1 MILIFDWFSRDS
13 VSLWWVLFCWQLATD
28 HWQLM
33 YIELHSRS
41 AFSFLEGASL
51 PEELISTCAQLGMP
65 AMALLDTDGV
75 YGAPRFHLAADKVK
89 IKAHIGAEVA
99 CSSLHNVIL
108 SEASASRSEAL
119 AESKDPY
126 PRQSLERVGIPR
138 SARNDKSKGNDKTFR
153 LPLLVASR
161 AGYQNLCRLIT
172 KMKLRAKKGEGIVCQ
187 EELEEH
193 AEGLICLTG
202 GADGPLAAVLQQG
215 GTEEARQQV
224 DRLISIFGPS
234 NVYVELQRH
243 FRREEEARN
252 RAAIAIARSLHLP
265 ILATNGVCYATSK
278 ARELCDA
285 FTAIRHRRTLST
297 AGRLLSRNSERF
309 LKSPHEMQQLFADLP
324 EALANTLELSSRL
337 EFTLND
343 LGYEFPRYPVPE
355 GETMNS
361 FLRERAWEGFC
372 HRYGCKSHDLQARAR
387 LQIEKELKLIEKLKL
402 AGYFLIVWDLVRFC
416 REQNILVQ
424 GRGSAANSAVCYSLG
439 ITAVDAVGM
448 ELLFERFLSE
458 ERGEWPDIDLDLPS
472 GDEREKVIQYL
483 YKKYGERGAAMT
495 ANVITYRNR
504 MAAREMGKALG
515 FDPET
520 LQKISAAVATWEF
533 RDENDSLDR
542 RFRDAGLD
550 LSHPRLRKYY
560 ELCLA
565 VQDMPRHLGQHS
577 GGMVI
582 CQGQLDSVVPLEPAS
597 MPGRVVVQWDKED
610 CADMG
615 IIKVDLLGLG
625 MMAVLKD
632 SIEFIRDHYREEV
645 DLAHLP
651 QDDSLVYSAL
661 QQADTV
667 GLFQVESRAQMSC
680 LPRLR
685 PQRFYDIV
693 VQVAIIR
700 PGPIVGQMVN
710 PFLQRRQGREE
721 VTYPHPS
728 LETVLQR
735 TLGVPLFQE
744 QLLRIAMIAA
754 NFTGGEAEELRR
766 AMGFKRSQ
774 ARMKEI
780 EAKLRAGMTAN
791 GISPKAQEE
800 IILSITSLALYGFP
814 ESHAASFALI
824 AYASAYL
831 KCHYLAAFTAAL
843 LNNQPMGF
851 YSPATIVKDAQRHGL
866 KILPVDVMRSEWN
879 CALERVVSPESRVP
893 SETVAGCQYPVA
905 GKVIGRQSLV
915 VGKTNFA
922 ENTNSDTAWDQSRQ
936 GRNVIA
942 QDVSPGKEKEDWNK
956 SRRDDTSQSATNNH
970 QSTIFKIEGGKS
982 IKNSS
987 SIALRMGL
995 RYVRGLREK
1004 AGMALV
1010 RERLRASFTSIHD
1023 LTRRIPELRKD
1034 ELTTLAEIGALNSVA
1049 RGQGPVTGDEA
1060 RFLRPSHSLRGRNDN
1075 IFAGHWVLGTG
1086 NCGFTR
1092 DSGLATRDSKFHRR
1106 DALWQV
1112 ERAVRGSGPLL
1123 EQQPEPDS
1131 PSPLQPMNHEER
1143 LVADFHGT
1151 GLTVGPHPMAY
1162 RRAWLNAMGIR
1173 RASELRD
1180 LPTGKRLRIGG
1191 CVITRQRPGT
1201 AKGFVFISLEDET
1214 GVANAIIR
1222 PDLFHQNRLLLASE
1236 RFLAI
1241 EGILQNQDNVISVRA
1256 ERVQPLFVTKAE
1268 TSSHDFY

>member
-1 MILIFDWFSRDS
+1 
-13 VSLWWVLFCWQLATD
+13 
-28 HWQLM
+28 M
-33 YIELHSRS
+33 YIELHARS
-41 AFSFLEGASL
+41 AFSFLEGSSL
-51 PEELISTCAQLGMP
+51 PEELVSTCAQFGMP
-65 AMALLDTDGV
+65 AMALLDADGV
-75 YGAPRFHLAADKVK
+75 YGAPRFHMAAQKAN
-89 IKAHIGAEVA
+89 IKAHIGAEVTCA
-99 CSSLHNVIL
+99 PFAHVIL
-108 SEASASRSEAL
+108 SGARSSRSEER

-126 PRQSLERVGIPR
+126 PLQSVERVGIPR
-138 SARNDKSKGNDKTFR
+138 FARNDKSRGNDKPFR
-153 LPLLVASR
+153 LPLLIQSR

-172 KMKLRAKKGEGIVCQ
+172 RMKLRAKKSEGAVTP
-187 EELEEH
+187 EELQEH
-193 AEGLICLTG
+193 AEDLICLTG
-202 GADGPLAAVLQQG
+202 GAEGPLAAALQHG
-215 GTEEARQQV
+215 GRDEACRQV
-224 DRLISIFGPS
+224 DQLIGIFGHK
-234 NVYVELQRH
+234 NVYVEVQRH
-243 FRREEEARN
+243 FQREEEARN
-252 RAAIAIARSLHLP
+252 RVAIDLAHEFHLP
-265 ILATNGVCYATSK
+265 LLATNGVNYARPK

-285 FTAIRHRRTLST
+285 FTAIRHHRTLST
-297 AGRLLSRNSERF
+297 AGKLLACNSERY
-309 LKSPHEMQQLFADLP
+309 LKSPQEMQQLFADLP
-324 EALANTLELSSRL
+324 EAIANTVELSSRL

-343 LGYEFPRYPVPE
+343 LGYEFPRYPVPD

-361 FLRERAWEGFC
+361 FLHARAWEGF
-372 HRYGCKSHDLQARAR
+372 HNRYGRKSQDLQARAR

-402 AGYFLIVWDLVRFC
+402 AGYFLIVWDLIRFC
-416 REQNILVQ
+416 NEQNILVQ

-439 ITAVDAVGM
+439 ITAVDAVSM

-483 YKKYGERGAAMT
+483 YRKYGERGAAMT

-515 FDPET
+515 FDAET
-520 LQKISAAVATWEF
+520 LAKISAAVATWEF
-533 RDENDSLDR
+533 RDENDALDR

-632 SIEFIRDHYREEV
+632 SIELIREHYRDEV
-645 DLAHLP
+645 DLAQLP
-651 QDDSLVYSAL
+651 QDDSQVYSAL
-661 QQADTV
+661 QQADTI

-685 PQRFYDIV
+685 PVRFYDIV

-710 PFLQRRQGREE
+710 PFLQRRQGKEE
-721 VTYPHPS
+721 VTYAHPS
-728 LETVLQR
+728 LEPVLKR

-780 EAKLRAGMTAN
+780 EAKLRSGMTQN

-800 IILSITSLALYGFP
+800 IILSITSFALYGFP

-866 KILPVDVMRSEWN
+866 KLLPVDVTKSEWD
-879 CALERVVSPESRVP
+879 CKLESVPSTQYRVP
-893 SETVAGCQYPVA
+893 SAESPVPSTQLPVPSKTLA
-905 GKVIGRQSLV
+905 AERRQNTAHGASRGNAEIEDNQAPEGR
-915 VGKTNFA
+915 KN
-922 ENTNSDTAWDQSRQ
+922 
-936 GRNVIA
+936 IA
-942 QDVSPGKEKEDWNK
+942 QHSGLGTRN
-956 SRRDDTSQSATNNH
+956 SQLAP
-970 QSTIFKIEGGKS
+970 
-982 IKNSS
+982 
-987 SIALRMGL
+987 ALRMGL
-995 RYVRGLREK
+995 RYVRGLRED
-1004 AGMALV
+1004 AGRSLL
-1010 RERLRASFTSIHD
+1010 RERILAPFTSIHD
-1023 LTRRIPELRKD
+1023 LTRRVPELHKN
-1034 ELTTLAEIGALNSVA
+1034 ELTTLAEIGALNSINN
-1049 RGQGPVTGDEA
+1049 QQSTINN
-1060 RFLRPSHSLRGRNDN
+1060 SRNSVP
-1075 IFAGHWVLGTG
+1075 GTRYSVL
-1086 NCGFTR
+1086 
-1092 DSGLATRDSKFHRR
+1092 HRR

-1112 ERAVRGSGPLL
+1112 ERAVRASGPLL
-1123 EQQPEPDS
+1123 EQNAEPDER
-1131 PSPLQPMNHEER
+1131 SPLAPMNHEER

-1173 RASELRD
+1173 RASELRG
-1180 LPTGKRLRIGG
+1180 LPSGKRLRIGG

-1241 EGILQNQDNVISVRA
+1241 EGILQNQDNVISVKA
-1256 ERVQPLFVTKAE
+1256 ERVQALFVTKAE
-1268 TSSHDFY
+1268 TVSHDFH

>member
-1 MILIFDWFSRDS
+1 
-13 VSLWWVLFCWQLATD
+13 
-28 HWQLM
+28 
-33 YIELHSRS
+33 
-41 AFSFLEGASL
+41 
-51 PEELISTCAQLGMP
+51 MP
-65 AMALLDTDGV
+65 AMALLDTDGL
-75 YGAPRFHLAADKVK
+75 YGAPRFHLIANKIG
-89 IKAHIGAEVA
+89 IKAHIGAEVTA
-99 CSSLHNVIL
+99 TLNS
-108 SEASASRSEAL
+108 
-119 AESKDPY
+119 
-126 PRQSLERVGIPR
+126 PRTHEGPCG
-138 SARNDKSKGNDKTFR
+138 KFR
-153 LPLLVASR
+153 LPLLVSSR
-161 AGYQNLCRLIT
+161 TGYQNLCRLIT
-172 KMKLRAKKGEGIVCQ
+172 KMKLRAKKGEGSVTAQ
-187 EELEEH
+187 ELEEH
-193 AEGLICLTG
+193 AAGLILLTG
-202 GADGPLAAVLQQG
+202 GNEGPLAAALSQCGPDQ
-215 GTEEARQQV
+215 ARG
-224 DRLISIFGPS
+224 RLAHLIGIFGAN

-243 FRREEEARN
+243 FQREEESRN
-252 RAAIAIARSLHLP
+252 RIAIDLARSLHLP
-265 ILATNGVCYATSK
+265 LLATNGVNYAIPK
-278 ARELCDA
+278 ARELADA
-285 FTAIRHRRTLST
+285 FTAIRHHRTLST
-297 AGRLLSRNSERF
+297 AGRLLARNSERH
-309 LKSPHEMQQLFADLP
+309 LKSPQEMQQLFADLP
-324 EALANTLELSSRL
+324 EAISNTVELSNRL
-337 EFTLND
+337 EFALND
-343 LGYEFPRYPVPE
+343 LGYEFPRYPLPE
-355 GETMNS
+355 GESMDS
-361 FLRERAWEGFC
+361 FLRDRAWEGF
-372 HRYGCKSHDLQARAR
+372 HNRYGRTAPEMQAKAR
-387 LQIEKELKLIEKLKL
+387 RQIEKELALIKKLKL
-402 AGYFLIVWDLVRFC
+402 AGYFLIVWDLVRYC
-416 REQNILVQ
+416 RQENILVQ

-520 LQKISAAVATWEF
+520 LAKIAAAVATWEF
-533 RDENDSLDR
+533 RDENDALDR

-565 VQDMPRHLGQHS
+565 VQDLPRHLGQHS

-632 SIEFIRDHYREEV
+632 SIELIRDHYHAEV

-651 QDDSLVYSAL
+651 QDDEQVYSTL

-667 GLFQVESRAQMSC
+667 GMFQVESRAQMSC

-685 PQRFYDIV
+685 PVRFYDVV

-710 PFLQRRQGREE
+710 PFLQRRQGKEE
-721 VTYPHPS
+721 VTYAHPL
-728 LETVLQR
+728 LEPVLKR

-754 NFTGGEAEELRR
+754 NFTGGEAEDLRR

-774 ARMKEI
+774 SRMREI

-800 IILSITSLALYGFP
+800 IILSITSFALYGFP

-866 KILPVDVMRSEWN
+866 KLLPIDVTRSEWN
-879 CALERVVSPESRVP
+879 CTLERVLSRESLVP
-893 SETVAGCQYPVA
+893 STTEVPGTLYQVPKTAAAARRKNAAHGVSRGEAEIMEAQAPV
-905 GKVIGRQSLV
+905 GR
-915 VGKTNFA
+915 
-922 ENTNSDTAWDQSRQ
+922 
-936 GRNVIA
+936 
-942 QDVSPGKEKEDWNK
+942 
-956 SRRDDTSQSATNNH
+956 
-970 QSTIFKIEGGKS
+970 
-982 IKNSS
+982 KNLPHGQT
-987 SIALRMGL
+987 IALRMGL
-995 RYVRGLREK
+995 RYVRGLREDG
-1004 AGMALV
+1004 ANALL
-1010 RERLRASFTSIHD
+1010 RERAMTPFKSIHD
-1023 LTRRIPELRKD
+1023 LTHRVPELRKD
-1034 ELTTLAEIGALNSVA
+1034 ELTTLAEIGALNSVSSFEFQLSRKPGA
-1049 RGQGPVTGDEA
+1049 INAISKTETRNSK
-1060 RFLRPSHSLRGRNDN
+1060 LSL
-1075 IFAGHWVLGTG
+1075 
-1086 NCGFTR
+1086 
-1092 DSGLATRDSKFHRR
+1092 HRR

-1112 ERAVRGSGPLL
+1112 ERAVRPSGPLL
-1123 EQQPEPDS
+1123 EQDAEFDA
-1131 PSPLQPMNHEER
+1131 PSPLAPMNHEER

-1162 RRAWLNAMGIR
+1162 RRAWLNAIGIR

-1201 AKGFVFISLEDET
+1201 AKGFVFLSLEDET
-1214 GVANAIIR
+1214 GVANAIVR
-1222 PDLFHQNRLLLASE
+1222 PDLFHENRLLLTSE

-1256 ERVQPLFVTKAE
+1256 ERVQPLFVTNAE
-1268 TSSHDFY
+1268 TVSHDFH

>member
-1 MILIFDWFSRDS
+1 
-13 VSLWWVLFCWQLATD
+13 V
-28 HWQLM
+28 
-33 YIELHSRS
+33 YIELHARS
-41 AFSFLEGASL
+41 AFSFLEGSSL
-51 PEELISTCAQLGMP
+51 PEDLAGICSRLDMP

-75 YGAPRFHLAADKVK
+75 YGAPRFHLAAKK
-89 IKAHIGAEVA
+89 IGIKAHIGAEVTA
-99 CSSLHNVIL
+99 FL
-108 SEASASRSEAL
+108 
-119 AESKDPY
+119 
-126 PRQSLERVGIPR
+126 PR
-138 SARNDKSKGNDKTFR
+138 SHGDTEKSNPPSKINNQPLKNSSVSEPALSVAEGCVRGEFR
-153 LPLLVASR
+153 LPLLVSSR
-161 AGYQNLCRLIT
+161 TGYQNLCRLIT
-172 KMKLRAKKGEGIVCQ
+172 KMKLRAKKGEGSVRE

-193 AEGLICLTG
+193 AQGLICLTG
-202 GADGPLAAVLQQG
+202 GAEGPLAAALRHG
-215 GTEEARQQV
+215 GIEEARKQV
-224 DRLISIFGPS
+224 ERLIGWFGRG
-234 NVYVELQRH
+234 NVYIELQRH
-243 FRREEEARN
+243 FHREEETRN
-252 RAAIAIARSLHLP
+252 RAAIAIARSLNLP
-265 ILATNGVCYATSK
+265 LLATNSVCYAAAK
-278 ARELCDA
+278 DRELCDA
-285 FTAIRHRRTLST
+285 FTAIRHHRTLST
-297 AGRLLSRNSERF
+297 AGRLLTRNSERH
-309 LKSPHEMQQLFADLP
+309 LKSPQEMQQLFTDLP
-324 EALANTLELSSRL
+324 EAIRNTRELSSRL

-343 LGYEFPRYPVPE
+343 LGYQFPRYPVPD

-361 FLRERAWEGFC
+361 VLRERAWEGFRQ
-372 HRYGCKSHDLQARAR
+372 RYGRASADMQTRAR
-387 LQIEKELKLIEKLKL
+387 RQIERELVLIEKLKL

-439 ITAVDAVGM
+439 ITAVDPISM

-472 GDEREKVIQYL
+472 GDEREKVIQYV
-483 YKKYGERGAAMT
+483 YRRYGERGAAMT

-520 LQKISAAVATWEF
+520 LAKISAAVATWEF
-533 RDENDSLDR
+533 RDENDALDR

-550 LSHPRLRKYY
+550 LNHPRLRKYY

-565 VQDMPRHLGQHS
+565 VQDLPRHLGQHS

-610 CADMG
+610 CADLG

-632 SIEFIRDHYREEV
+632 SIELIRNHYREEV

-651 QDDSLVYSAL
+651 KDDPAVYSAL
-661 QQADTV
+661 QKADTI

-680 LPRLR
+680 LPRLH
-685 PQRFYDIV
+685 PKHFYDIV

-710 PFLQRRQGREE
+710 PFLLRRQGREA

-728 LETVLQR
+728 LEPVLKR

-744 QLLRIAMIAA
+744 QLLRLAMIAA
-754 NFTGGEAEELRR
+754 KFTGGEAEDLRR

-780 EAKLRAGMTAN
+780 EAKLRAGMTQN
-791 GISPKAQEE
+791 GIPAEAQEK
-800 IILSITSLALYGFP
+800 IILAITSFALYGFP

-866 KILPVDVMRSEWN
+866 KMLAVDVTRSEWK
-879 CALERVVSPESRVP
+879 CSL
-893 SETVAGCQYPVA
+893 ETVAGCQLPVA
-905 GKVIGRQSLV
+905 S
-915 VGKTNFA
+915 KTFGQDA
-922 ENTNSDTAWDQSRQ
+922 QATA
-936 GRNVIA
+936 
-942 QDVSPGKEKEDWNK
+942 
-956 SRRDDTSQSATNNH
+956 
-970 QSTIFKIEGGKS
+970 GGAP
-982 IKNSS
+982 
-987 SIALRMGL
+987 ALRLGL
-995 RYVRGLREK
+995 RYVRGLREE
-1004 AGMALV
+1004 AAQALV
-1010 RERLRASFTSIHD
+1010 RERACAPFTSIHD
-1023 LTRRIPELRKD
+1023 LTRRVTELRKD
-1034 ELTTLAEIGALNSVA
+1034 ELTTLGEIGALNAVS
-1049 RGQGPVTGDEA
+1049 GSQFPVSRKSEA
-1060 RFLRPSHSLRGRNDN
+1060 IPVGAHGKPE
-1075 IFAGHWVLGTG
+1075 TG
-1086 NCGFTR
+1086 N
-1092 DSGLATRDSKFHRR
+1092 SKPCLHRR

-1112 ERAVRGSGPLL
+1112 ERAIRGSGPLL
-1123 EQQPEPDS
+1123 ENLPESDS
-1131 PSPLQPMNHEER
+1131 PSPLRPMNHEER

-1162 RRAWLNAMGIR
+1162 RREWLNAMGIR

-1180 LPTGKRLRIGG
+1180 IPSGKRLRIGG

-1201 AKGFVFISLEDET
+1201 AKGFVFVSLEDET
-1214 GVANAIIR
+1214 GVANAIIT

-1241 EGILQNQDNVISVRA
+1241 EGILQNQDHVISVKA
-1256 ERVQPLFVTKAE
+1256 ERVLPLFVTKAE
-1268 TSSHDFY
+1268 TISHDFH

>member
-1 MILIFDWFSRDS
+1 MP
-13 VSLWWVLFCWQLATD
+13 
-28 HWQLM
+28 
-33 YIELHSRS
+33 YIELHARS
-41 AFSFLEGASL
+41 AFSFLEGSSL
-51 PEELISTCAQLGMP
+51 PEELIGVCQHFQMP

-75 YGAPRFHLAADKVK
+75 YGSPRFHLAANKAKV
-89 IKAHIGAEVA
+89 KAHIGAEVS
-99 CSSLHNVIL
+99 CNTLNPVIL
-108 SEASASRSEAL
+108 SGASAKRSEAL
-119 AESKDPY
+119 AQSKDPY
-126 PRQSLERVGIPR
+126 PQQSGKEVGIPR
-138 SARNDKSKGNDKTFR
+138 SARNDKSFR
-153 LPLLVASR
+153 LSLLVQSR
-161 AGYQNLCRLIT
+161 PGYQNLCRLIT
-172 KMKLRAKKGEGIVCQ
+172 KMKLRAKKGEGAVTA
-187 EELEEH
+187 EELQQH
-193 AEGLICLTG
+193 PEGLICLTG
-202 GADGPLAAVLQQG
+202 GDEGLLAAALKQG
-215 GTEEARQQV
+215 GADEARHQLDQ
-224 DRLISIFGPS
+224 LIGIFGHK

-243 FRREEEARN
+243 FHREEESRN
-252 RAAIAIARSLHLP
+252 RFAIDIARAFHLP
-265 ILATNGVCYATSK
+265 LLATNGVDYAIPK
-278 ARELCDA
+278 ARELADA
-285 FTAIRHRRTLST
+285 FTAIRNHKTLST
-297 AGRLLSRNSERF
+297 AGRLLTRNSERH
-309 LKSPHEMQQLFADLP
+309 LKSPAEMHQLFADLP
-324 EALANTLELSSRL
+324 EAIANTQELSNRL

-343 LGYEFPRYPVPE
+343 LGYEFPRYPIPE
-355 GETMNS
+355 GETMDS
-361 FLRERAWEGFC
+361 YLHEQSWIGFRT
-372 HRYGCKSHDLQARAR
+372 RYGRSSQDMQAKAR
-387 LQIEKELKLIEKLKL
+387 RQIEKELALIEKLKL
-402 AGYFLIVWDLVRFC
+402 AGYFLIVWDLIRYC

-504 MAAREMGKALG
+504 MAAREIGKALG

-520 LQKISAAVATWEF
+520 LAKISAAVATWEF
-533 RDENDSLDR
+533 RDENDALDR

-550 LSHPRLRKYY
+550 LNHPRLRKYY

-565 VQDMPRHLGQHS
+565 VQDLPRHLGQHS

-632 SIEFIRDHYREEV
+632 SIELIRDHYNEEV

-651 QDDSLVYSAL
+651 ADDKQVYSTL

-667 GLFQVESRAQMSC
+667 GMFQVESRAQMSC

-685 PQRFYDIV
+685 PIRFYDVV

-710 PFLQRRQGREE
+710 PFLERRMGRQE

-728 LETVLQR
+728 LRPVLER

-754 NFTGGEAEELRR
+754 NFTGGEAEDLRR

-774 ARMKEI
+774 ARMREI
-780 EAKLRAGMTAN
+780 EAKLRSGMIAN

-800 IILSITSLALYGFP
+800 IILSITSFALYGFP

-866 KILPVDVMRSEWN
+866 KLLPVDVTKSEWN
-879 CALERVVSPESRVP
+879 CTLEEVPSTKYRVPSKSEVVGRSSLVVSPDDSTTPAAKRRQNAAHGASRGEAEINEQAP
-893 SETVAGCQYPVA
+893 EGRKKLIDGSEIV
-905 GKVIGRQSLV
+905 
-915 VGKTNFA
+915 
-922 ENTNSDTAWDQSRQ
+922 
-936 GRNVIA
+936 
-942 QDVSPGKEKEDWNK
+942 
-956 SRRDDTSQSATNNH
+956 
-970 QSTIFKIEGGKS
+970 
-982 IKNSS
+982 
-987 SIALRMGL
+987 LRMGL
-995 RYVRGLREK
+995 RYVRGLREDAAK
-1004 AGMALV
+1004 SLL
-1010 RERLRASFTSIHD
+1010 RERILNSFTSIHD
-1023 LTRRIPELRKD
+1023 LTRRVPELRRD
-1034 ELTTLAEIGALNSVA
+1034 ELTTLAEIGALNSINN
-1049 RGQGPVTGDEA
+1049 
-1060 RFLRPSHSLRGRNDN
+1060 S
-1075 IFAGHWVLGTG
+1075 
-1086 NCGFTR
+1086 R
-1092 DSGLATRDSKFHRR
+1092 DSGLATRNSLHRR
-1106 DALWQV
+1106 AALWQV
-1112 ERAVRGSGPLL
+1112 EAAVRPSGPLL
-1123 EQQPEPDS
+1123 EQNAEPDV
-1131 PSPLQPMNHEER
+1131 PSPLSPMNHEER

-1162 RRAWLNAMGIR
+1162 KRAWLNSMGIR
-1173 RASELRD
+1173 RANELRD
-1180 LPTGKRLRIGG
+1180 LPTGKRIRIGG

-1201 AKGFVFISLEDET
+1201 AKGFVFLSLEDET
-1214 GVANAIIR
+1214 GVANAIVR
-1222 PDLFHQNRLLLASE
+1222 PDLFHENRLLLTSE
-1236 RFLAI
+1236 RFLAV

-1268 TSSHDFY
+1268 TSSHDFH

>member
-1 MILIFDWFSRDS
+1 L
-13 VSLWWVLFCWQLATD
+13 
-28 HWQLM
+28 
-33 YIELHSRS
+33 YIELHARS
-41 AFSFLEGASL
+41 AFSFLEGSSL
-51 PEELISTCAQLGMP
+51 PEELAAVCARLKMP

-75 YGAPRFHLAADKVK
+75 YGAPRFHLAAKK
-89 IKAHIGAEVA
+89 LGTKAHIGAEVSA
-99 CSSLHNVIL
+99 NLSL
-108 SEASASRSEAL
+108 SR
-119 AESKDPY
+119 
-126 PRQSLERVGIPR
+126 R
-138 SARNDKSKGNDKTFR
+138 SR
-153 LPLLVASR
+153 LPLLVSSR

-172 KMKLRAKKGEGIVCQ
+172 KMKLRAKKGEGVVQ
-187 EELEEH
+187 KEELEEH
-193 AEGLICLTG
+193 ARGLICLTG
-202 GADGPLAAVLQQG
+202 GADGPLATALQNG
-215 GTEEARQQV
+215 GSEEACRQVEQ
-224 DRLISIFGPS
+224 LIGLFGHG
-234 NVYVELQRH
+234 NVYIELQRH
-243 FRREEEARN
+243 FHREEESRN
-252 RAAIAIARSLHLP
+252 RAAIAIARSLNLP
-265 ILATNGVCYATSK
+265 LLATNGVCYATAK
-278 ARELCDA
+278 DRELCDA
-285 FTAIRHRRTLST
+285 FIAIRYHRTLST
-297 AGRLLSRNSERF
+297 AGRLLARNSERHV
-309 LKSPHEMQQLFADLP
+309 KSPQEMQQLFADLP
-324 EALANTLELSSRL
+324 EAVSNTLELSSRL
-337 EFTLND
+337 DFTLND

-361 FLRERAWEGFC
+361 FLWDRAWEGFRE
-372 HRYGCKSHDLQARAR
+372 RYGRKCHDMQARAR
-387 LQIEKELKLIEKLKL
+387 HQIEKELKLVEKLKL
-402 AGYFLIVWDLVRFC
+402 AGYFLIVWDMVRFC

-439 ITAVDAVGM
+439 ITAIDPVSM

-472 GDEREKVIQYL
+472 GDEREKVIQYV
-483 YKKYGERGAAMT
+483 YGRYDERGAAMT

-515 FDPET
+515 FDAET
-520 LQKISAAVATWEF
+520 LAKISAAVATWEF
-533 RDENDSLDR
+533 RDENDALDR

-550 LSHPRLRKYY
+550 LKHPRLRKYY

-615 IIKVDLLGLG
+615 IVKVDLLGLG

-632 SIEFIRDHYREEV
+632 SIELIRNHYREEV

-651 QDDSLVYSAL
+651 QDDPQVYSAL
-661 QQADTV
+661 QQADTI

-680 LPRLR
+680 LPRLQ
-685 PQRFYDIV
+685 PKRFYDIV

-728 LETVLQR
+728 LEPVLKR

-744 QLLRIAMIAA
+744 QLLRLAMIAA
-754 NFTGGEAEELRR
+754 NFTGGEAEDLRR

-780 EAKLRAGMTAN
+780 EARLRAGMTQN
-791 GISPKAQEE
+791 GIPPDAQEK
-800 IILSITSLALYGFP
+800 IILSITSFALYGFP

-851 YSPATIVKDAQRHGL
+851 YSPATITKDAQRHGL
-866 KILPVDVMRSEWN
+866 KMLPVDVTCSEWM
-879 CALERVVSPESRVP
+879 CSLEA
-893 SETVAGCQYPVA
+893 VASDQLPVA
-905 GKVIGRQSLV
+905 S
-915 VGKTNFA
+915 KT
-922 ENTNSDTAWDQSRQ
+922 SPDTHA
-936 GRNVIA
+936 
-942 QDVSPGKEKEDWNK
+942 
-956 SRRDDTSQSATNNH
+956 ATGV
-970 QSTIFKIEGGKS
+970 TP
-982 IKNSS
+982 
-987 SIALRMGL
+987 ALRLGL
-995 RYVRGLREK
+995 RYVRGLREEG
-1004 AGMALV
+1004 AQALV
-1010 RERLRASFTSIHD
+1010 RERMRASFASIHD
-1023 LTRRIPELRKD
+1023 LARRVPELRKD
-1034 ELTTLAEIGALNSVA
+1034 ELTTLAEIGALNGVA
-1049 RGQGPVTGDEA
+1049 SIQYPV
-1060 RFLRPSHSLRGRNDN
+1060 PSKNSHSLGGRNDKV
-1075 IFAGHWVLGTG
+1075 FTGYSVLGT
-1086 NCGFTR
+1086 R
-1092 DSGLATRDSKFHRR
+1092 YSKLHRR

-1123 EQQPEPDS
+1123 EQQPDPDS

-1143 LVADFHGT
+1143 LVADFNGT

-1162 RRAWLNAMGIR
+1162 RRDWLNAMGIR

-1180 LPTGKRLRIGG
+1180 IPSGKRLRIGG

-1201 AKGFVFISLEDET
+1201 AKGFVFLSLEDET
-1214 GVANAIIR
+1214 GVANAIVT
-1222 PDLFHQNRLLLASE
+1222 PDLFHQNRLLLTSE

-1241 EGILQNQDNVISVRA
+1241 EGILQNQDNVISVKA
-1256 ERVQPLFVTKAE
+1256 ERVLPLFVTKAE
-1268 TSSHDFY
+1268 TSSHDFH

>member
-1 MILIFDWFSRDS
+1 
-13 VSLWWVLFCWQLATD
+13 
-28 HWQLM
+28 M
-33 YIELHSRS
+33 YIELHARS
-41 AFSFLEGASL
+41 AFSFLEGSSL
-51 PEELISTCAQLGMP
+51 PEELMSTCARFSMP

-75 YGAPRFHLAADKVK
+75 YGAPRFHMAAKK
-89 IKAHIGAEVA
+89 IGIKAHIGAEVTA
-99 CSSLHNVIL
+99 NLFSSQ
-108 SEASASRSEAL
+108 R
-119 AESKDPY
+119 Y
-126 PRQSLERVGIPR
+126 
-138 SARNDKSKGNDKTFR
+138 R
-153 LPLLVASR
+153 LPLLVSSR
-161 AGYQNLCRLIT
+161 SGYQNLCRLIT
-172 KMKLRAKKGEGIVCQ
+172 KMKLRAKKGEGAVRQ

-193 AEGLICLTG
+193 TDGLICLTG
-202 GADGPLAAVLQQG
+202 GADGPLAAALQQG
-215 GTEEARQQV
+215 GIEEAREQV
-224 DRLISIFGPS
+224 EQLIGLFGRG
-234 NVYVELQRH
+234 NVYIEVQRH
-243 FRREEEARN
+243 FHREEEARN
-252 RAAIAIARSLHLP
+252 RAAIAIARSLNLP
-265 ILATNGVCYATSK
+265 LLATNGVCYAAAK
-278 ARELCDA
+278 DRELCDA
-285 FTAIRHRRTLST
+285 FTAIRNHRTLST
-297 AGRLLSRNSERF
+297 AGRLLARNSERH
-309 LKSPHEMQQLFADLP
+309 LKSPQEMQQLFADLP
-324 EALANTLELSSRL
+324 EAVTNTLELSSRL
-337 EFTLND
+337 DFTLND
-343 LGYEFPRYPVPE
+343 LGYQFPRYPVPE

-361 FLRERAWEGFC
+361 FLHERAWEGFRQ
-372 HRYGCKSHDLQARAR
+372 RYGRAANDMQTRAR
-387 LQIEKELKLIEKLKL
+387 RQIERELALIEKLKL

-416 REQNILVQ
+416 REQNILAQ

-439 ITAVDAVGM
+439 ITAVDPVSM

-472 GDEREKVIQYL
+472 GDEREKVIQYV
-483 YKKYGERGAAMT
+483 YRRYGERGAAMT

-504 MAAREMGKALG
+504 MAAREMGKVLG

-520 LQKISAAVATWEF
+520 LAKISAAVATWEF
-533 RDENDSLDR
+533 RDENDALDR

-550 LSHPRLRKYY
+550 LKHPRLRKYY

-582 CQGQLDSVVPLEPAS
+582 CQGELDSVVPLEPAS

-632 SIEFIRDHYREEV
+632 SIELIRNHYNEEV

-651 QDDSLVYSAL
+651 QDDAQVYSAL

-685 PQRFYDIV
+685 PKRFYDIV

-710 PFLQRRQGREE
+710 PFLLRRQGREE

-728 LETVLQR
+728 LEPVLKR

-744 QLLRIAMIAA
+744 QLLRLAMIAA
-754 NFTGGEAEELRR
+754 NFTGGEAEDLRR

-774 ARMKEI
+774 ERMKEI
-780 EAKLRAGMTAN
+780 EAKLRAGMTHN

-800 IILSITSLALYGFP
+800 IILSITSFALYGFP

-851 YSPATIVKDAQRHGL
+851 YSPATITKDAQRHGL
-866 KILPVDVMRSEWN
+866 KMLPVDVTCSEWM
-879 CALERVVSPESRVP
+879 CSL
-893 SETVAGCQYPVA
+893 ETVASGQLPVASKSVPGTEYPVPS
-905 GKVIGRQSLV
+905 KTIVIPTPERTGGAEESLC
-915 VGKTNFA
+915 
-922 ENTNSDTAWDQSRQ
+922 
-936 GRNVIA
+936 
-942 QDVSPGKEKEDWNK
+942 
-956 SRRDDTSQSATNNH
+956 SQPAP
-970 QSTIFKIEGGKS
+970 
-982 IKNSS
+982 
-987 SIALRMGL
+987 ALRLGM
-995 RYVRGLREK
+995 RYVRGLREEG
-1004 AGMALV
+1004 AQALV
-1010 RERLRASFTSIHD
+1010 RARMLAPFASIHD
-1023 LTRRIPELRKD
+1023 LARRVPELRKD
-1034 ELTTLAEIGALNSVA
+1034 ELTTLAEIGALNAVTSTEY
-1049 RGQGPVTGDEA
+1049 PV
-1060 RFLRPSHSLRGRNDN
+1060 PSTEL
-1075 IFAGHWVLGTG
+1075 
-1086 NCGFTR
+1086 R
-1092 DSGLATRDSKFHRR
+1092 DSSAPRVRSGVGMTKVLLSTEYSVPSTRYSQLHRR

-1123 EQQPEPDS
+1123 ENVPEPDS
-1131 PSPLQPMNHEER
+1131 PSPLRPMNHEER
-1143 LVADFHGT
+1143 LVSDFHGT

-1162 RRAWLNAMGIR
+1162 RRDWLNAMGIR

-1180 LPTGKRLRIGG
+1180 LPSGKRLRIGG

-1201 AKGFVFISLEDET
+1201 AKGFVFVSLEDET
-1214 GVANAIIR
+1214 GVANAIIT
-1222 PDLFHQNRLLLASE
+1222 PDLFHRNRLLLASE

-1241 EGILQNQDNVISVRA
+1241 EGILQNQDNVISVKA

-1268 TSSHDFY
+1268 TVSHDFH